1 MASKDLLGTV
11 NNSVRE
17 LNNLEK
23 DLQSALS
30 NARRS
35 QNYAEIA
42 SQTKTG
48 LFHRREAIE
57 ALQRSQLETAKSS
70 TVNAQLIGSIIGYL
84 KNITQIS
91 NAIVQLGA
99 ANIAQN
105 RSIAQRLRDLLEGN
119 DVQNLTD
126 AT

>member
-42 SQTKTG
+42 SQT
-48 LFHRREAIE
+48 
-57 ALQRSQLETAKSS
+57 
-70 TVNAQLIGSIIGYL
+70 
-84 KNITQIS
+84 
-91 NAIVQLGA
+91 
-99 ANIAQN
+99 
-105 RSIAQRLRDLLEGN
+105 
-119 DVQNLTD
+119 
-126 AT
+126 

>member
-57 ALQRSQLETAKSS
+57 ALQRSQL
-70 TVNAQLIGSIIGYL
+70 
-84 KNITQIS
+84 
-91 NAIVQLGA
+91 
-99 ANIAQN
+99 
-105 RSIAQRLRDLLEGN
+105 
-119 DVQNLTD
+119 
-126 AT
+126 